1 MFPLA
6 HVGIGSALVRPIGRR
21 VPALPLL
28 VGTLLPDLID
38 KPTYLILG
46 LIAHWQRGGW
56 VPGKRGF
63 AHTLLFLLLL
73 IGIAAVRRSRPWAA
87 LALGSATHLL
97 LDVVSKISATRD
109 FIGDNL
115 TVLLWPLRGTHFP
128 TMSYGIG
135 IRLQLCGEA
144 LGLALLVWQF
154 LDRRDRMRRTPQ
166 SHGPAGRGVD
176 P

>member
-1 MFPLA
+1 MLPLA
-6 HVGIGSALVRPIGRR
+6 HLGIGSALVRPIGRHLP
-21 VPALPLL
+21 VLPLL

-38 KPTYLILG
+38 KPTYLVLG
-46 LIAHWQRGGW
+46 LIAHWQNGGW

-73 IGIAAVRRSRPWAA
+73 ILIAAVRRSRPWAA
-87 LALGSATHLL
+87 LALGSATHLV
-97 LDVVSKISATRD
+97 LDVVSKISATRN

-128 TMSYGIG
+128 TMSYGVG
-135 IRLQLCGEA
+135 IPLQLCGEA
-144 LGLALLVWQF
+144 LGLALIVWLF
-154 LDRRDRMRRTPQ
+154 WIRRYQTPRTLIPNDPQ
-166 SHGPAGRGVD
+166 GRGVD